1 MMMTFHS
8 DCSEVC
14 LQFST
19 EGLIIAAEDKS
30 YVCKVSP
37 LEMVNM
43 ATGLIS
49 IANKAHAE
57 NSESQETVSDDSQA

>member
-30 YVCKVSP
+30 YICKVSP

-57 NSESQETVSDDSQA
+57 NSENKETVSENPKA